1 MKLEVEPDRQ
11 DYLATAATI
20 LLIST
25 LFIYQ
30 PIQAIDLEGASMK
43 PVLEDGDRVLCIK
56 PVTGLEE
63 GDIIS
68 FEHPDENISV
78 MHRIDKRLNT
88 SSYRT
93 KGFNNPVRDPYIV
106 HDNMINCRFVSK
118 LERFS

>member
-93 KGFNNPVRDPYIV
+93 KGFNKPVRDPYIV